1 MFCQVHALTKRIELD
16 SAASAAELCEAE
28 FRKVYFMAST
38 VSKQDES
45 FRRFALTGDPFKV
58 LMSSCAP
65 LALFQA
71 LQSIFKILDA
81 LMASH
86 IGADA
91 VSAVSALSQIT
102 LMITAL
108 GSGLAVGGSIKISE
122 AYGRGDYD
130 TVRQR
135 VATVYALAVAVSVLV
150 AVVLVPFAVPF
161 LRLLQTPEE
170 LIATGA
176 DYFRVE
182 ILTLMINFFN
192 TVYIAIERSRGHA
205 KKILKI
211 NMVIIVVKL
220 VLSAFFVYVMEWGL
234 MMIAVATLAGQL
246 LLLVYAVT
254 NMRRDEG
261 AFRFSTKNIR
271 MQRQTVGPILNLSYP
286 VSAEK
291 VLFAA
296 GKVVVNAM
304 SGMYGGL
311 TVGALGISNNIGGL
325 TTSWHMGFTDG
336 AAPLISQN
344 RGAGRYKR
352 TLEIYYRLLVI
363 QVGIGVLGLG
373 IVSQALPWLATIFAQ
388 SKNQFDQTFCDMIVD
403 IHRFE
408 MLGYI
413 TLGVNSATLAL
424 LLGYGYTKLT
434 LLLNVARVFAYRVP
448 VLWFLQNFT
457 DMGAE
462 AVGVTMMVSNICV
475 GLTAVV
481 VAIPVIRKIRRL
493 AKEEEEK

>member
-1 MFCQVHALTKRIELD
+1 
-16 SAASAAELCEAE
+16 
-28 FRKVYFMAST
+28 MASN

-45 FRRFALTGDPFKV
+45 FRRYALNGDPFKV
-58 LMSSCAP
+58 LMTSCAP

-122 AYGRGDYD
+122 AYGRGDYEQ
-130 TVRQR
+130 VRRR
-135 VATVYALAVAVSVLV
+135 VATVYVMAVAVSIVVAAVLI
-150 AVVLVPFAVPF
+150 PFAVPF

-170 LIATGA
+170 LIVTGV

-182 ILTLMINFFN
+182 ILTLVINFFN

-205 KKILKI
+205 KKILNI
-211 NMVIIVVKL
+211 NMVIILVKL
-220 VLSAFFVYVMEWGL
+220 ALSGFFVYIMEWGL
-234 MMIAVATLAGQL
+234 MMIAVATLAGQGI
-246 LLLVYAVT
+246 LLVYAVV

-261 AFRFSTKNIR
+261 AFRFSPKNIHLKKE
-271 MQRQTVGPILNLSYP
+271 TVGPILNLSYP

-296 GKVVVNAM
+296 GKVIVNAM

-336 AAPLISQN
+336 ASPLISQN

-352 TLEIYYRLLVI
+352 TLQIYFRLLAI
-363 QVGIGVLGLG
+363 QMAIGLVGLLL
-373 IVSQALPWLATIFAQ
+373 VSQTLPWLATVFAQ
-388 SKNQFDQTFCDMIVD
+388 SKNQFDQTFCNMIVD
-403 IHRFE
+403 IHRWE

-413 TLGVNSATLAL
+413 TLGINSATVAL

-434 LLLNVARVFAYRVP
+434 MLLNVARVFAYRVP
-448 VLWFLQNFT
+448 VLWFLQTFT

-462 AVGVTMMVSNICV
+462 AVGVTMMVSNVCV
-475 GLTAVV
+475 GITAVI
-481 VAIPVIRKIRRL
+481 VAIPVVRKIRKL
-493 AKEEEEK
+493 AREEEENP

>member
-1 MFCQVHALTKRIELD
+1 
-16 SAASAAELCEAE
+16 
-28 FRKVYFMAST
+28 MASN

-45 FRRFALTGDPFKV
+45 FRKYALTGDPMKV
-58 LMSSCAP
+58 LMTSCAP

-86 IGADA
+86 IGSDA
-91 VSAVSALSQIT
+91 VSAVAALSQIT

-122 AYGRGDYD
+122 AYGRGDYE
-130 TVRQR
+130 TVRRR
-135 VATVYALAVAVSVLV
+135 VATVYVMAVAVSIVV
-150 AVVLVPFAVPF
+150 AVVLIPFAVPF

-170 LIATGA
+170 LIVTGVS
-176 DYFRVE
+176 YFRVE
-182 ILTLMINFFN
+182 ILTLVINFFN

-205 KKILKI
+205 KKILNI
-211 NMVIIVVKL
+211 NMVIILVKL
-220 VLSAFFVYVMEWGL
+220 ALSAFFVYVMEAGL
-234 MMIAVATLAGQL
+234 MMIAVATLVGQL
-246 LLLVYAVT
+246 ILLVYAVW

-261 AFRFSTKNIR
+261 AFRFSPRNIHMKR
-271 MQRQTVGPILNLSYP
+271 ETVGPILNLSYP

-296 GKVVVNAM
+296 GKVIVNAM

-344 RGAGRYKR
+344 RGAGKYKR
-352 TLEIYYRLLVI
+352 TLQIYFKLLVV
-363 QVGIGVLGLG
+363 QMAIGLIGLLL
-373 IVSQALPWLATIFAQ
+373 VSQTLPWLADIFAQ
-388 SKNQFDQTFCDMIVD
+388 SKNQFDPTFRDMIVD
-403 IHRFE
+403 IHRWE

-413 TLGVNSATLAL
+413 TLGINSATIAL

-434 LLLNVARVFAYRVP
+434 MLLNVARVFAYRVP
-448 VLWFLQNFT
+448 VLWVLQNFT
-457 DMGAE
+457 TMGAE
-462 AVGVTMMVSNICV
+462 AVGVTMMVSNVCV
-475 GLTAVV
+475 GITAVV
-481 VAIPVIRKIRRL
+481 VAIPVIRKIRKL
-493 AKEEEEK
+493 AKEEEE